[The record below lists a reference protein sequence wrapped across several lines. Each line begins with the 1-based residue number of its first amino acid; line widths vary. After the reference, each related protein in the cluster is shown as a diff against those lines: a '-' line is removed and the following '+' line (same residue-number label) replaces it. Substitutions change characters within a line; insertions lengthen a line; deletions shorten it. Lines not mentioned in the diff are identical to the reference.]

1 MPVRVPTICR
11 SLACEQV
18 EAVLISHRYRFIYT
32 KTVKTAGTSVE
43 SYFERFCMPEGEWA
57 YSHAREEYESPS
69 GIIGYRGPEEPP
81 KSKWYNHM
89 PAELIRQQIG
99 TEIWNSYF
107 KFCVIRDPFEK
118 AISAF
123 EHLGRNH
130 AIPRGPRG
138 LWFRLRHRGYTAEQL
153 RFLHWLTLGR
163 RAIDRDKYLIGAT
176 FCLDDVV
183 RYESL
188 ETDLARIC
196 DRLGVAWEPARLPRL
211 KSEFRRQTS
220 TISRLYTAPA
230 LRLVAQAYDFE
241 IARFGYEF
249 PGGRR
254 ATMPDKTV
262 VSDPPVLP

>member
-1 MPVRVPTICR
+1 MGILSRPRGVRIAFGHHRISRPRGATE
-11 SLACEQV
+11 EQV
-18 EAVLISHRYRFIYT
+18 VQPHAGRADPAADRYRDLEQLLQ
-32 KTVKTAGTSVE
+32 V
-43 SYFERFCMPEGEWA
+43 
-57 YSHAREEYESPS
+57 
-69 GIIGYRGPEEPP
+69 
-81 KSKWYNHM
+81 
-89 PAELIRQQIG
+89 
-99 TEIWNSYF
+99 
-107 KFCVIRDPFEK
+107 CVIRDPFEK

-130 AIPRGPRG
+130 AIRRGPRG

>member
-107 KFCVIRDPFEK
+107 KFASSGTHSRKPSPPSNTSGETMRFGV
-118 AISAF
+118 
-123 EHLGRNH
+123 GRGVSGF
-130 AIPRGPRG
+130 ASG
-138 LWFRLRHRGYTAEQL
+138 
-153 RFLHWLTLGR
+153 
-163 RAIDRDKYLIGAT
+163 IGAT
-176 FCLDDVV
+176 RPSSSGSF
-183 RYESL
+183 
-188 ETDLARIC
+188 T
-196 DRLGVAWEPARLPRL
+196 G
-211 KSEFRRQTS
+211 
-220 TISRLYTAPA
+220 
-230 LRLVAQAYDFE
+230 
-241 IARFGYEF
+241 
-249 PGGRR
+249 
-254 ATMPDKTV
+254 
-262 VSDPPVLP
+262 